1 MMIYNRKYDRIEK
14 YIYTR
19 IKVMQYNITQ
29 HNVRETS

>member
-1 MMIYNRKYDRIEK
+1 MIVYNRKYDIIEK

-29 HNVRETS
+29 YNVRETA